1 MPTYRKKPAVGL
13 TLDADVVAWVNSEA
27 ARKRLKPSKFVNSVL
42 AESMNRRA
50 ADAAAVVQVH
60 NGHVCVQKAVVRKR
74 GRA

>member
-27 ARKRLKPSKFVNSVL
+27 ARKRLKPSQFVNSVL
-42 AESMNRRA
+42 AESMNRPA

-60 NGHVCVQKAVVRKR
+60 NGHGGVQKAVVRKR